1 MKIRHK
7 KRLLYVRLQT
17 RPHHERDDGPLNEK
31 QHGML
36 RELAS
41 QPKGFLINRK
51 EFDFT
56 RGRRGTVLRILDNG
70 SVVRGEKDTA

>member
-7 KRLLYVRLQT
+7 KRLLYARLQT
-17 RPHHERDDGPLNEK
+17 RPRYERDDGPLSEQ
-31 QHGML
+31 QHDML
-36 RELAS
+36 RELAG

-56 RGRRGTVLRILDNG
+56 RGRRGAVLRMLDEG
-70 SVVRGEKDTA
+70 SIVCGEKDTA